1 MEKEMTKAFV
11 APMAPAFSVDELLD
25 ELKAEEDVMLEP
37 YKDTKG
43 LWTVGIGHKI
53 GDGSTRDYEK
63 SPFFNKKITESQA
76 MDLAKKD
83 VGDKLASVRRVF
95 GRQFFSF
102 DPELQ
107 LQVVSSFYRGGLSGS
122 PKTIQHIKDEE
133 FGKAAAEFLDNDE
146 YRDAV
151 KAKTG
156 VAPRMRKLSAALK
169 KQESIQANIQGPPK
183 AAKTFQEAVER
194 RLAK

>member
-37 YKDTKG
+37 YKDIKG

-53 GDGSTRDYEK
+53 GDGSTRAYEK

-133 FGKAAAEFLDNDE
+133 FGKASAEFLDNDE

-169 KQESIQANIQGPPK
+169 KQEGIQANIQGPPK

>member
-11 APMAPAFSVDELLD
+11 SPMAPAFSVDELMD
-25 ELKAEEDVMLEP
+25 ELKAEEDIKLEP
-37 YKDTKG
+37 YQDIKG
-43 LWTVGIGHKI
+43 LWTIGIGHKI
-53 GDGSTRDYEK
+53 GDGSTKDYEK
-63 SPFFNKKITESQA
+63 SPFFNKKITEDQA
-76 MDLAKKD
+76 MQLAKKD
-83 VGDKLASVRRVF
+83 VGEKLTSVRRVF

-133 FGKAAAEFLDNDE
+133 FGKASSEFLDNDE
-146 YRDAV
+146 YRAAD
-151 KAKTG
+151 KDKTG
-156 VAPRMRKLSAALK
+156 VAPRMRKLSSALK
-169 KQESIQANIQGPPK
+169 KQESIQANIHVAPK